1 MITNKFTA
9 YGLTVAVA
17 FAAAVVLLLATAPL
31 SASADKGTTAD
42 GSATISNVAKGRT
55 VTLSATQVSGKE
67 ACDEGTFT
75 VSNFVG
81 GTAAAPAEADCT
93 TRMTEVS
100 AVGLVGDTT
109 LTVLSTTGFPTSGSL
124 IMDNDTEDS
133 NLATGDIEIVDY
145 TGVTPTSFTGV
156 TRARA
161 GTTALVPV
169 VGANLW
175 PVVYV
180 QTTIAPIKVDNTT
193 VNVTDAGGLV
203 VGGTEH
209 AELIVDPSGGNQ
221 EILRVSAKSGNTLT
235 VTPFTIDHDVG
246 EYVAQINGVNRD
258 SATSVF
264 TRTASTT
271 TEGSFKFTLVAN
283 GQTSTAGTMSLTIVS
298 DSPDAADAEVTVSA
312 TTPVA
317 LPIIV
322 GLAGSDSSE
331 FVGSDSNGVLDGPA
345 FTFTK
350 LPTKG
355 ILTDPTAALCTDVTG
370 AVVGEVMTNC
380 LGQTVYTALLGATG
394 TDSFEYTLRNAGETS
409 ATATVT
415 IILPG
420 GTPTPT
426 PGAGFADALVAGV
439 NLTTYRGGTVLQ
451 LATDAA
457 AAGATSVS
465 VTSAGAF
472 IVHVV
477 GAPDFVNAAFAAN
490 FPDDVPSG
498 QVVLVLVS
506 S

>member
-42 GSATISNVAKGRT
+42 GSATISNVAGG
-55 VTLSATQVSGKE
+55 VELTLSATQVSGKV
-67 ACDEGTFT
+67 ACDEGMFA
-75 VSNFVG
+75 VSSPVG
-81 GTAAAPAEADCT
+81 GTAAAPDDKDCETLST
-93 TRMTEVS
+93 TVS

-109 LTVLSTTGFPTSGSL
+109 LTVVSTKGFPTSGSL
-124 IMDNDTEDS
+124 IMENDGNED
-133 NLATGDIEIVDY
+133 LADGDIEIVDY
-145 TGVTPTSFTGV
+145 TGKTATSFTGV

-161 GTTALVPV
+161 GTTALAPA

-180 QTTIAPIKVDNTT
+180 QITIAPTARMDLT

-203 VGGTEH
+203 VGGTTG
-209 AELIVDPSGGNQ
+209 ADLIIDPSSSGIGQ
-221 EILRVSAKSGNTLT
+221 QIREVRAKSGNTLT
-235 VTPFTIDHDVG
+235 LATNFDVIHDVG
-246 EYVAQINGVNRD
+246 EYIAQINGVNRD
-258 SATSVF
+258 SATSDF

-271 TEGSFKFTLVAN
+271 TEGSVKFTLLAN
-283 GQTSTAGTMSLTIVS
+283 GQKSTAGTMSLTIVS

-331 FVGSDSNGVLDGPA
+331 VALNSA
-345 FTFTK
+345 FGFTK

-355 ILTDPTAALCTDVTG
+355 ILTAPTAALCTNVTG
-370 AVVGEVMTNC
+370 AVIGEVMTNC

-394 TDSFEYTLRNAGETS
+394 TDSFEYTLLNHGETS
-409 ATATVT
+409 AAATVT

-426 PGAGFADALVAGV
+426 PGAGFTDALVAGV